1 MLHRSNESVAICL
14 KMYLRVIDSV
24 TKHGKVSLDHFKS
37 ILKSNMNSYLNKE
50 GGGEGRELGLSAHAC
65 SVLHFCLYVS
75 VCMRVPV
82 CVRACLNVILR
93 ASSVLHVDQEM

>member
-24 TKHGKVSLDHFKS
+24 TKDGKVSLDHFKS

-50 GGGEGRELGLSAHAC
+50 GGGGGRGGSLDCLHMRAVYCISA
-65 SVLHFCLYVS
+65 
-75 VCMRVPV
+75 CMYLCV
-82 CVRACLNVILR
+82 CVCLCVCARA
-93 ASSVLHVDQEM
+93 

>member
-50 GGGEGRELGLSAHAC
+50 GGGGAWI
-65 SVLHFCLYVS
+65 
-75 VCMRVPV
+75 VCTCVQCTAFLPV
-82 CVRACLNVILR
+82 CICVYACVCVCARVLKR
-93 ASSVLHVDQEM
+93 DSSGEFSIAR